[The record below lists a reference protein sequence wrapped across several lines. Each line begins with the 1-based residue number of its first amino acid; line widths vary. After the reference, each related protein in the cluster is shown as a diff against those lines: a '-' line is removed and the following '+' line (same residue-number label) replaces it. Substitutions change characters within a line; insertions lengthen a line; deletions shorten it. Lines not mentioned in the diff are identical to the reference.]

1 MLQILKQIA
10 IDRGVK
16 VRILIPANQHIAK
29 TIEDT
34 KSRLPEIDLRS
45 IDKSLQTHMTILLV
59 DKRQSI
65 IVELKDDTR
74 EAPDPIGIAA
84 YSKSTSIASSYIAIF
99 ESLWRQTDMYEQ
111 LQIHDKMRQEFI
123 NIVAHE
129 LRTPIMPILGGIE
142 LLEMITRNANRLQKL
157 AEDIVEVAD
166 IERGSFEIEVKNG
179 MDLCSMM
186 PNVISAME
194 KKYESDGKMISISFD
209 SKNNIPNHD
218 LLIACDADKIIQV
231 LFHLLDNAMKFTEK
245 GKVMVSMRKMCG
257 NVIVSIVDTG
267 RGIDPSIKNTL
278 FEKFVSKSEDNGT
291 GLGLYLSK
299 KIIEAHGGKIW
310 AENNII
316 NDNNINARHRSNV
329 WEATF
334 TFSLP
339 LYSSPDK

>member
-1 MLQILKQIA
+1 
-10 IDRGVK
+10 
-16 VRILIPANQHIAK
+16 
-29 TIEDT
+29 
-34 KSRLPEIDLRS
+34 
-45 IDKSLQTHMTILLV
+45 MTILLV

-74 EAPDPIGIAA
+74 EAPDPIGIAT
-84 YSKSTSIASSYIAIF
+84 YSKSTSIVSSYIAIF

-142 LLEMITRNANRLQKL
+142 LLECKLEDKNHVGEVEQEIEMITRNANRLQKL

-166 IERGSFEIEVKNG
+166 IEGGSFKIEVKNR
-179 MDLCSMM
+179 MDLRSMM
-186 PNVISAME
+186 SNVICAME
-194 KKYESDGKMISISFD
+194 KKYESHGKMISISFD

-245 GKVMVSMRKMCG
+245 GKVMVSMRKSSG

-278 FEKFVSKSEDNGT
+278 FEKFVSQKIMVPVWG
-291 GLGLYLSK
+291 YIYQK
-299 KIIEAHGGKIW
+299 K
-310 AENNII
+310 
-316 NDNNINARHRSNV
+316 
-329 WEATF
+329 
-334 TFSLP
+334 
-339 LYSSPDK
+339 

>member
-1 MLQILKQIA
+1 
-10 IDRGVK
+10 
-16 VRILIPANQHIAK
+16 
-29 TIEDT
+29 
-34 KSRLPEIDLRS
+34 
-45 IDKSLQTHMTILLV
+45 MTILLV

-111 LQIHDKMRQEFI
+111 LQIHDKMREEFI

-142 LLEMITRNANRLQKL
+142 LLECKLEDKNHVGEVKQEIEMITRNTNRLQKL

-186 PNVISAME
+186 SNVISAME

-316 NDNNINARHRSNV
+316 NDNNTNARHRSNV
-329 WEATF
+329 WGATF

-339 LYSSPDK
+339 LYSSPNFASIKQKVRE